1 MGGEASK
8 KPRYVHVSSGSE
20 ETDDGDDTD
29 PSPSSI
35 IYPRVPRDPERGD
48 AVIPLK
54 QRRKYSKLHT
64 ADELLSMTASVK
76 LSNSNRF
83 REEVSANLRDE
94 IDYINSLLID
104 AAVNQQKTS
113 YEYRHTEW
121 SSWLKRTL
129 LNSSKDDD
137 VFLQSNTESPSITTT
152 ADEFHGKASS
162 RKEDEEERKAP
173 AYMMESKMLTM
184 EAKTSA
190 SIGVAD
196 NGRLAKQYTILCV
209 IAAKLRSMGYSATVS
224 LPDGPSS
231 DPNYY
236 IYINWT
242 KPQGLPFSDHFFR
255 MHWCPRYCVIMS
267 FAIGMIATSIIVIFL
282 FIATLTFISHQ
293 YVHMVYG

>member
-8 KPRYVHVSSGSE
+8 KPRYVHVSSGSDDS
-20 ETDDGDDTD
+20 DDGNDTD

-35 IYPRVPRDPERGD
+35 IYPGNPICPRDPERGD
-48 AVIPLK
+48 VVMPLK

-121 SSWLKRTL
+121 SSWLKSTL
-129 LNSSKDDD
+129 LTSSKDDD
-137 VFLQSNTESPSITTT
+137 VFLQSNTESLSTTSV
-152 ADEFHGKASS
+152 DEFHGKASS
-162 RKEDEEERKAP
+162 KKEDEEEAKASAP
-173 AYMMESKMLTM
+173 DYMM

-209 IAAKLRSMGYSATVS
+209 IAAKLRSMGYSGTVS

-255 MHWCPRYCVIMS
+255 MHWCPRYCVIMA
-267 FAIGMIATSIIVIFL
+267 FAIGMIATSIIVIFF
-282 FIATLTFISHQ
+282 FIAALTFISHH